1 MKMIIEVQERK
12 SGRSSLVWLL
22 LIMALAFLSRAA
34 ALWWTRPEFMGWF
47 NHAPWYWVQ
56 TRGLLQNGVLPFPDL
71 PLLFHRY
78 AGVAGPLAQPSCML
92 CSAGNAKSKL
102 LEVFG

>member
-1 MKMIIEVQERK
+1 
-12 SGRSSLVWLL
+12 
-22 LIMALAFLSRAA
+22 
-34 ALWWTRPEFMGWF
+34 MGWF

-78 AGVAGPLAQPSCML
+78 AGVAGPLAQPSRML
-92 CSAGNAKSKL
+92 CSAGNA
-102 LEVFG
+102 